1 MSRRCLR
8 RLVFVAVAVLGIVA
22 ARAEIT
28 LGSLLDEMV
37 DADRLARWPDPAYT
51 CRQASSYDRATV
63 APDQPGWFAN
73 SDQNQFIRT
82 ETIRGRT
89 EKVMLDADGPGCLVR
104 FWLTT
109 DRNKRGWLRIY
120 LDGAAEPTLT
130 FPAYD
135 LLSGELGVGEPLAQ
149 PHPGY
154 HPDSNGGNNLYL
166 PIPYARHCK
175 VTWEEAGESAR
186 YYQINYRTYAA
197 GTVVR
202 SFTRAQ
208 LEAARPRIAAVNRLL
223 LSPPDDPPGRAVT
236 LGFGLAPGAADQ
248 VELPPGPA
256 AVRRLELSV
265 PRGDPGTIERRLR
278 SLVLRMECD
287 GEPTVW
293 CPVSDFF
300 GSGVGLNAVAGWERT
315 VTTNGLLICRWVM
328 PYQRGAR
335 IGLLNLGDQP
345 VSYALRATVGAW
357 TWDARSLH
365 FHAAWHH
372 EAGLRTPPA
381 RDWNFVALEGRGV
394 YVGDTLALYN
404 PVATWYGEGDEKIRV
419 DGEAFPS
426 HVGTGT
432 EDYYGYSYAPQPVH
446 LTPFGGE
453 PRLDQ
458 RMTQGHSTST
468 RSRLLDAIPFRR
480 SLRFDI
486 ELIAWKPTTLT
497 YAATTYW
504 YGAPGIRSNVA
515 PQPEAAGAPVPT
527 LADAMAGTAP
537 GHRLGAVECET
548 MTVVDRSAGMVVGP
562 QEMDAFG
569 GERWSGGQ
577 QLLGQPVRAGD
588 FLELS
593 WPATNAAPVRL
604 VLQATQA
611 PDYGTLRF
619 RVNGQAVAAGLDGYA
634 ETVQPAAPLA
644 LGVFAPK
651 DGRFVLRVELTGTNP
666 KATGVRYL
674 FGLDCVVVTPA
685 ESDGAAAP
693 AAGAQP
699 TVR

>member
-1 MSRRCLR
+1 M
-8 RLVFVAVAVLGIVA
+8 LVLSSTFALALGGV
-22 ARAEIT
+22 RAEVT
-28 LGSLLDEMV
+28 LGSLLDEMI
-37 DADRLARWPDPAYT
+37 DPARLARWPDPAYT

-82 ETIRGRT
+82 DTIRGRT

-120 LDGAAEPTLT
+120 LDGADEPVLT

-135 LLSGELGVGEPLAQ
+135 LLSGDLNLGAPLAQ

-175 VTWEEAGESAR
+175 VTWEEAGQSSR
-186 YYQINYRTYAA
+186 YYQINYRTYAP

-208 LEAARPRIAAVNRLL
+208 LEAARPRLAAVNRWLQ
-223 LSPPDDPPGRAVT
+223 SPPDDPPGRAVT
-236 LGFGLAPGAADQ
+236 LGFGLAPGATDQ
-248 VELPPGPA
+248 VDLPAGPG
-256 AVRRLELSV
+256 AVRRLELTV
-265 PRGDPGTIERRLR
+265 PPGAPGTIERRLR
-278 SLVLRMECD
+278 ALVLRMDCD

-300 GSGVGLNAVAGWERT
+300 GSGVGLNAVAGWAQT
-315 VTTNGLLICRWVM
+315 VETNGRLVCRWVM
-328 PYQRGAR
+328 PYQRAAR
-335 IGLLNLGDQP
+335 IALINLGEQP
-345 VSYALRATVGAW
+345 VSYALRATVGPW
-357 TWDARSLH
+357 NWDARSLH
-365 FHAAWHH
+365 FHASWHH
-372 EAGLRTPPA
+372 EAGLRTPPP
-381 RDWNFVALEGRGV
+381 RDWDFVALEGRGV

-419 DGEAFPS
+419 DGEPFPS

-458 RMTQGHSTST
+458 PMTQGHSTSVRT
-468 RSRLLDAIPFRR
+468 RLLDAIPFRR
-480 SLRFDI
+480 SLRFDL

-504 YGAPGIRSNVA
+504 YGRPGTRANVG
-515 PQPEAAGAPVPT
+515 PQSDAAAAPVPT

-548 MTVVDRSAGMVVGP
+548 MTVVNRSAGMVVGP
-562 QEMDAFG
+562 QDMEAFG

-577 QLLGQPVRAGD
+577 HLLGQPVRVGD

-619 RVNGQAVAAGLDGYA
+619 RVNDQPVAATLDGFA
-634 ETVQPAAPLA
+634 EAVQPAPPFA
-644 LGVFAPK
+644 LGVFAPR
-651 DGRFVLRVELTGTNP
+651 DGRFVLRVELTGAN
-666 KATGVRYL
+666 ARSTGVRYL
-674 FGLDCVVVTPA
+674 FGLDCVVATAA
-685 ESDGAAAP
+685 ENDGAAA
-693 AAGAQP
+693 AKSG
-699 TVR
+699 TESKVR